1 MKKKRCNLC
10 GGKIVNERCVSCGMY
25 CRSAQGR
32 YYLNERRP
40 NYEQT
45 EDYEKTGNKRTTY
58 KSVENRSVGYAK
70 RQNVTASTVPG
81 RVTGMPE
88 GSRLSGRSKT
98 FGNIVIVI
106 IVLVV
111 AVLKL
116 VDWGESFDEPAEN
129 VENYENSD
137 TAAAVEV
144 PSESIDIYE
153 NMVRDLSEDGENFE
167 ISLNAGQYVVGCQ
180 LPEGRYTVKAGEDA
194 ENLWFS
200 VEDEEENYFYNSWWI
215 SDYQM
220 TENGYEIEDVRL
232 YNGAVMT
239 ISGAG
244 TILLQTVNG
253 QTDQMKIPQA
263 NPLTEQV
270 YVSSDLLKVG
280 KDLEAGV
287 YDVKALENEGIF
299 KIRDE
304 EGYEMEYYLD
314 SDQWYDPA
322 EYHNMIL
329 LEGDIIYVEPEEFS
343 IVLIPS
349 EEIYE

>member
-1 MKKKRCNLC
+1 
-10 GGKIVNERCVSCGMY
+10 
-25 CRSAQGR
+25 
-32 YYLNERRP
+32 
-40 NYEQT
+40 EQT
-45 EDYEKTGNKRTTY
+45 EEYEKTGNKRTTY
-58 KSVENRSVGYAK
+58 KSVENKRAGYAK
-70 RQNVTASTVPG
+70 EQTLTASTVSG
-81 RVTGMPE
+81 RVTGMPT
-88 GSRLSGRSKT
+88 GSRSSGRSKT
-98 FGNIVIVI
+98 LGNIVIVI
-106 IVLVV
+106 ILLAV
-111 AVLKL
+111 AVFKL
-116 VDWGESFDEPAEN
+116 VDWGEVFDDPAAD
-129 VENYENSD
+129 VESYENND
-137 TAAAVEV
+137 TVAAVEV
-144 PSESIDIYE
+144 SPESFDIYE
-153 NMVRDLSEDGENFE
+153 NMARELSEEGESFE
-167 ISLNAGQYVVGCQ
+167 ISLTAGQYVVGCQ
-180 LPEGRYTVKAGEDA
+180 LPEGKYTVRAENEA

-244 TILLQTVNG
+244 TIHLQTVNG

-314 SDQWYDPA
+314 SDEWYDPS

-329 LEGDIIYVEPEEFS
+329 SEGDIIYVEPEEFS